1 MFSITIWFLSAF
13 IIFWAMIGYPISL
26 KILSKIIKRRPTHLD
41 GYEPTVTVMVV
52 AHDEE
57 KVIKEKLDNI
67 VSVDYPIE
75 KLDILVTSD
84 HSTDC
89 TNQIVKD
96 YIECHKNRKIQL
108 YVTKEHRGKTNA
120 QNEAQKLV
128 ESEILVLTDAN
139 SIFEKDAIRQLVSC
153 FYDESV
159 AYVTGRLC
167 YINDSCN
174 MTANSEGFYWR
185 LDLMERKMESD
196 IQTITAG
203 NGAIYACRNRLYK
216 VIDPIKCHDLIWP
229 LQYALDKKRALYNPR
244 AIAYEKAGES
254 DEDEFKRK
262 VRMNRTILKD
272 ILPDLKILN
281 IFKYKWFTYFY
292 LGHRT
297 FRYLLWIAHIFL
309 LASNIIIAFKYKW
322 AKIMLGLQSLFYI
335 IALAGKI
342 RKNPNKLER
351 ISWYYLMT
359 MIAQL
364 CGAKNM
370 LLGKTKPTWDK
381 AETTR

>member
-1 MFSITIWFLSAF
+1 
-13 IIFWAMIGYPISL
+13 
-26 KILSKIIKRRPTHLD
+26 
-41 GYEPTVTVMVV
+41 
-52 AHDEE
+52 
-57 KVIKEKLDNI
+57 
-67 VSVDYPIE
+67 
-75 KLDILVTSD
+75 
-84 HSTDC
+84 
-89 TNQIVKD
+89 
-96 YIECHKNRKIQL
+96 
-108 YVTKEHRGKTNA
+108 
-120 QNEAQKLV
+120 
-128 ESEILVLTDAN
+128 
-139 SIFEKDAIRQLVSC
+139 
-153 FYDESV
+153 
-159 AYVTGRLC
+159 
-167 YINDSCN
+167 
-174 MTANSEGFYWR
+174 
-185 LDLMERKMESD
+185 MERKMESD